1 MKRVML
7 VLFLLVGGVVNS
19 QTTKKS
25 SYTLTYEQAD
35 ELKEMYKI
43 TYNYT
48 EIENEFL
55 DVINRYRVENNLTA
69 LVRDTS
75 LDNFVLKQNTYNKEH
90 RLNGHDSDITA
101 EERFKSFKKYRIYGE
116 NAIRSG
122 YSACF
127 SENGKCSIAENVFN
141 GWKRSPGHNK
151 IMLSK
156 GTYKIGIS
164 IMENTNHEIFAVM
177 VLAF

>member
-1 MKRVML
+1 MS
-7 VLFLLVGGVVNS
+7 GVVNA
-19 QTTKKS
+19 QTTKK
-25 SYTLTYEQAD
+25 SYTLTYEQVD
-35 ELKEMYKI
+35 ELKKMYKI

-55 DVINRYRVENNLTA
+55 DVINRYREEHNLIT

-75 LDNFVLKQNTYNKEH
+75 LDSFVLKQNTYNKEH

-101 EERFKSFKKYRIYGE
+101 EERFKSFKKYKIYGE

-122 YSACF
+122 YVACF

-141 GWKRSPGHNK
+141 GWKESVGHNK
-151 IMLSK
+151 IMLAK

-177 VLAF
+177 VLAY